1 MAQTTC
7 SACLDPLPSSK
18 LCRVVIDGR
27 VISLCRTHAARV
39 AAARPDTFDEMRA
52 LFKEV
57 ASDESP
63 FSRRSV
69 IDRRRNDDRR
79 VFPPRP
85 EGRRLDAGRRRTD
98 QPSS

>member
-1 MAQTTC
+1 MTQPTC
-7 SACLDPLPSSK
+7 AACLDPLPSSK

-27 VISLCRTHAARV
+27 VLSLCRTHAARV

-57 ASDESP
+57 ATDDSALA
-63 FSRRSV
+63 RRSV
-69 IDRRRNDDRR
+69 IDRRRTDDRR

-85 EGRRLDAGRRRTD
+85 EGRRLDGGRRRTD
-98 QPSS
+98 QPTS

>member
-1 MAQTTC
+1 MSQPTC
-7 SACLDPLPSSK
+7 AACLDPLPHSK

-39 AAARPDTFDEMRA
+39 AAARPDTFDELRA

-57 ASDESP
+57 PTDDAP
-63 FSRRSV
+63 FARRSV
-69 IDRRRNDDRR
+69 IDRRRADDRR

-85 EGRRLDAGRRRTD
+85 EGRRLDPGRRRTD
-98 QPSS
+98 QPTR